1 MDAYSNRKYIKSI
14 ISNVSSDGD
23 EIEEMLWNVYGTTDK
38 EAYLNCVYQIIG
50 DIINGK
56 DSTDIMSSVKN
67 GHIDWEHS
75 SYDVE
80 KHAIL
85 EQDDF
90 IEHPFEVEEGV
101 LECRCGSKRVYSFS
115 KQTRSADEPMTTYA
129 ECVQCNAKWSYSG

>member
-1 MDAYSNRKYIKSI
+1 MDTYSNRKYIKSI

-23 EIEEMLWNVYGTTDK
+23 EIEEMIWNVYGTDE

-50 DIINGK
+50 DIINDK
-56 DSTDIMSSVKN
+56 DSTEIMSSIKN
-67 GHIDWEHS
+67 GNMDWEHH

-80 KHAIL
+80 KHAIR

-129 ECVQCNAKWSYSG
+129 ECVHCNAKWTYSG